1 MTRGADLQVCA
12 GPPGPALAFA
22 LLLVLPLAAQEPS
35 ESQTG
40 LQVEK
45 VAHGFRYTE
54 GPAWS
59 RDGYLLF
66 SDIPSG
72 RIMKQTPDGSAE
84 VYREVS
90 NGAAGNA
97 FDAQGRLYTCE
108 THARRVTRTDKKGRI
123 EVLADKWD
131 GKRLNAPN
139 DIVVSKSGHVY
150 FTDPAFGNRQDTREL
165 DFYGVY
171 HIAPKGQLSVVAKPA
186 GRPNGITLSPNGRI
200 LYVANSDERNIRAYD
215 VDRDGEVSNERVAV
229 SNIDGIPDGIRT
241 DDKGSLYVAAKGIAV
256 YSPEGKLLSTI
267 PVAETPSN
275 CAFGDADLQT
285 LYITAR
291 TSLYRVRL
299 DVKGSA
305 Q

>member
-1 MTRGADLQVCA
+1 MKCGADLQVCA
-12 GPPGPALAFA
+12 GPPGPALAVA
-22 LLLVLPLAAQEPS
+22 ILLLCLLPLAAQDRPEAETEP
-35 ESQTG
+35 
-40 LQVEK
+40 LVEK
-45 VAHGFRYTE
+45 VAHGFRFTE
-54 GPAWS
+54 GPVWS

-66 SDIPSG
+66 SDVPGGKIL
-72 RIMKQTPDGSAE
+72 KHVPDGDTG
-84 VYREVS
+84 VYREAS

-108 THARRVTRTDKKGRI
+108 THTRRVTRTDKKGRI

-139 DIVVSKSGHVY
+139 DIVVSKSDHVY
-150 FTDPAFGNRQDTREL
+150 FTDPAFGKQADTREL

-171 HIAPKGQLSVVAKPA
+171 HITPKGQLSVIAKPA

-215 VDRDGEVSNERVAV
+215 VDREGAVSNERVAV
-229 SNIDGIPDGIRT
+229 SNIDGVPDGIRT
-241 DDKGSLYVAAKGIAV
+241 DEKGNLYVAAKGIAV
-256 YSPEGKLLSTI
+256 YSPDGKLLSTI

-275 CAFGDADLQT
+275 CTFGDPDLQT

-291 TSLYRVRL
+291 TSVYRVRL
-299 DVKGSA
+299 K
-305 Q
+305 